1 MKILIFFIGLVIG
14 CFLGFFVSALCVAAS
29 ANEFDITR
37 YGCKQCER
45 FKKQG
50 AKFCPVCGKRFEE
63 AE

>member
-1 MKILIFFIGLVIG
+1 MKILIFFIGLVVG
-14 CFLGFFVSALCVAAS
+14 RFLGFFVSALCVAAS

-50 AKFCPVCGKRFEE
+50 AKFCPICGKRFEE